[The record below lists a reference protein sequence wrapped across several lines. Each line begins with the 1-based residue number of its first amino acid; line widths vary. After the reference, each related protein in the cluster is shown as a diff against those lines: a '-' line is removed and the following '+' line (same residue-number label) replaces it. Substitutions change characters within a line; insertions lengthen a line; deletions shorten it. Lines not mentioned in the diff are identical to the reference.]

1 LAWFIVKVTRWPP
14 EELKKTFLEA
24 INFSCHVNWFLVTLR
39 INGGT
44 ETDENPQVS
53 GKEI

>member
-1 LAWFIVKVTRWPP
+1 MASRGV
-14 EELKKTFLEA
+14 EKTFLEA

-39 INGGT
+39 IDGGT
-44 ETDENPQVS
+44 ETDENPQGS